1 VSKRRG
7 LPAESHMKHDAH
19 FVDSLS
25 ERFGPSVGRLVP
37 IEDIETNPEQPRRS
51 VGDLEELT
59 KSIEAKGVLEPILVR
74 PLETGR
80 FRIIAGERRFR
91 AALEAGLAEVPC
103 IELDVPDNEVLEIA
117 LIENLHR
124 RDLHPFEEA
133 AGYASLSEKHGYTQ
147 QRIASSVGKS
157 RVSIT
162 EAMSLLDIPEDL
174 REKCRRADIGA
185 RTVLLEIARLGD
197 RGKMEDAIA
206 LVLAGSTRDELREQ
220 KRDSDTD
227 DRDDKDDKRRT
238 FHFVYA
244 PKDGPFRLNLSFPKM
259 RVQKSELI
267 DALRGVIRQ
276 LESGEIDL
284 PPRR

>member
-1 VSKRRG
+1 MSKRRG

-37 IEDIETNPEQPRRS
+37 IEEIETNPDQPRRS

-59 KSIEAKGVLEPILVR
+59 KSIQSKGVLEPILVR
-74 PLETGR
+74 PLDSGR

-147 QRIASSVGKS
+147 QQIATSVGKS
-157 RVSIT
+157 RVSVT
-162 EAMSLLDIPEDL
+162 ESMALLDIPEDL
-174 REKCRRADIGA
+174 REKCRRADIQA
-185 RTVLLEIARLGD
+185 RSVLLEIARLGD
-197 RGKMEDAIA
+197 RRKMEEAIA
-206 LVLAGSTRDELREQ
+206 LVIAGSTRDVLREQ
-220 KRDSDTD
+220 KRDRDSD
-227 DRDDKDDKRRT
+227 DDKDDKRRT

-244 PKDGPFRLNLSFPKM
+244 PKDGPFRLNLAFHKM

-267 DALRGVIRQ
+267 DALKGVIRQ
-276 LESGEIDL
+276 LESGEIEL
-284 PPRR
+284 SRK

>member
-1 VSKRRG
+1 MSKRRG
-7 LPAESHMKHDAH
+7 LPSESHMKHDAH

-25 ERFGPSVGRLVP
+25 ERFGPSIGRLVP
-37 IEDIETNPEQPRRS
+37 IEEIETNPDQPRRS
-51 VGDLEELT
+51 VGDLEELK
-59 KSIEAKGVLEPILVR
+59 KSIEARGVLEPILVR
-74 PLETGR
+74 PMASGR

-103 IELDVPDNEVLEIA
+103 IEMEVPDNEVLEIA

-133 AGYASLSEKHGYTQ
+133 SGYASLSEKHGYTQ

-162 EAMSLLDIPEDL
+162 ETMSLLDIPEDL
-174 REKCRRADIGA
+174 REKCRRADIQA
-185 RTVLLEIARLGD
+185 RSVLLEIARLGD
-197 RGKMEDAIA
+197 RRRMEEAIA
-206 LVLAGSTRDELREQ
+206 LVLSGSTRDDLREQ
-220 KRDSDTD
+220 KKGPATEGG
-227 DRDDKDDKRRT
+227 KRRE
-238 FHFVYA
+238 FHFVFA
-244 PKDGPFRLNLSFPKM
+244 PKDEPFRLNLSFHKT

-267 DALRGVIRQ
+267 EALRGVIRR

-284 PPRR
+284 PRK